1 MKRIGLGLVLAGML
15 ALLPIASHAQQYTG
29 ISGFLHI
36 PSAEMNHEGDAHIG
50 AHFLNRAMTPDTG
63 FIFGGEKYHTLDYY
77 LSIAPYSWLELGYT
91 CTKRKITRPLS
102 GDTVYGA
109 KDRYF
114 SVKIR
119 PLPEGRY
126 HPAIAIGCNDLGTTA
141 FKKNQTNVQLYFSNF
156 YVAATKHFCFGG
168 NELGVNVAW
177 RHYFRQ
183 YNGKWGG
190 LVGGISF
197 RPKFFP
203 QGRAIVE
210 YTGNEMLVGGDAL
223 LWQHLLL
230 QLSVRSTKYAG
241 FELCRENFLYASFG
255 LCLKLNMLGKRYTY

>member
-1 MKRIGLGLVLAGML
+1 MKHIKLSLILVGML
-15 ALLPIASHAQQYTG
+15 ALLTTAGNAQQYTG

-50 AHFLNRAMTPDTG
+50 AHFLNKAMTPDTG
-63 FIFGGEKYHTLDYY
+63 FLFGGEKYHTFDYY
-77 LSIAPYSWLELGYT
+77 LSVVPYSWLELGYT

-119 PLPEGRY
+119 PLSEGRY

-141 FKKNQTNVQLYFSNF
+141 FRKNQTDVQLYFTNV
-156 YVAATKHFCFGG
+156 YVAATKHLRFGG

-183 YNGKWGG
+183 YNDKWGG

-197 RPKFFP
+197 RPVFFP

-210 YTGNEMLVGGDAL
+210 YTGNEVLLGADAL
-223 LWQHLLL
+223 LWQHLLM
-230 QLSVRSTKYAG
+230 QLSLKSVKSTTSDQGSKI
-241 FELCRENFLYASFG
+241 LLYANFG
-255 LCLKLNMLGKRYTY
+255 LCLKLNMLGRKYTY